1 MAEGQTLTLRLQS
14 ALSER
19 LDALASRTGRTP
31 IELAEEA
38 LAEYL
43 SVQEWQIAAIEEAI
57 REVDA
62 VAPMVEQEAVV
73 TWLKSWGTDEELP
86 PPR

>member
-1 MAEGQTLTLRLQS
+1 MPDVQTLTIRVPS
-14 ALSER
+14 ALGER
-19 LDALASRTGRTP
+19 LDALARRTGRTP
-31 IELAEEA
+31 TDLAEEA

-43 SVQEWQIAAIEEAI
+43 AVQEWQISAIEEAI

-62 VAPMVEQEAVV
+62 GAPAVSHEAVAA
-73 TWLKSWGTDEELP
+73 WLRSWGTAEELP